1 MRYIYQGDLDTDCF
15 QHDMAYGYFKDL
27 SGRIVSDKILHGKAF
42 NVAKNLDM
50 MNIKEVFFQLFIRD
64 LTVVVLKMKIGQTE
78 N

>member
-1 MRYIYQGDLDTDCF
+1 M
-15 QHDMAYGYFKDL
+15 
-27 SGRIVSDKILHGKAF
+27 LHGKAF

>member
-1 MRYIYQGDLDTDCF
+1 MRYIYQGDLDKDCF

-50 MNIKEVFFQLFIRD
+50 MNIKEVFFQLFLRD

>member
-1 MRYIYQGDLDTDCF
+1 MRYIYQDDLDKDCL

-27 SGRIVSDKILHGKAF
+27 SRRIVSDKILHGKAF

-50 MNIKEVFFQLFIRD
+50 MNIKEVLFQSFMRD